1 MQSAASIKAASLDL
15 TNNLKATSQEV
26 KALKH
31 AVALA
36 KHDLNLVPLGASTKH
51 ATSAGNERTLN
62 PFASLT
68 ANTSSAYNQ
77 LQQQI
82 DELQNQLT
90 ITEKVKKSL
99 EEELVAVRIQHQQQ
113 LTEARAKAEEA
124 AEQRNSVLQG
134 NEELHDRVD
143 KLST

>member
-1 MQSAASIKAASLDL
+1 MGH
-15 TNNLKATSQEV
+15 T
-26 KALKH
+26 
-31 AVALA
+31 
-36 KHDLNLVPLGASTKH
+36 
-51 ATSAGNERTLN
+51 ERTMN
-62 PFASLT
+62 PFASLN
-68 ANTSSAYNQ
+68 ANNAGSAYNQ

-99 EEELVAVRIQHQQQ
+99 EDELVAVRIQHQQQ
-113 LTEARAKAEEA
+113 LSEARTKAEEA

-143 KLST
+143 KLSA